1 MSQPPKTI
9 SFKSARGTNSLIF
22 GARPSLRLPSRIV
35 PIWVRDPIGRA
46 SPFRIAITPAI
57 VVVATAPRPT
67 SNTPSLPR
75 GGATS
80 SGGVTI
86 GHYIIPPAPVA
97 SADKDEMG
105 MFLRKTRLEREPLA
119 VTMSGVRM
127 GERVLQIGLDDARRI
142 ALIAAKS
149 GLTGTAAIVVRDEAA
164 AARVQQAI
172 ADAGA
177 LAEVHVVHGGE
188 LPFPNAAFDA
198 IVVHETSQTIA
209 SPDAATRAHWLREC
223 ERLLRG
229 GGRLVAIEPG

>member
-1 MSQPPKTI
+1 
-9 SFKSARGTNSLIF
+9 
-22 GARPSLRLPSRIV
+22 
-35 PIWVRDPIGRA
+35 
-46 SPFRIAITPAI
+46 
-57 VVVATAPRPT
+57 
-67 SNTPSLPR
+67 
-75 GGATS
+75 
-80 SGGVTI
+80 
-86 GHYIIPPAPVA
+86 
-97 SADKDEMG
+97 MG

-149 GLTGTAAIVVRDEAA
+149 GLTGTAAIVVRDDAA

-177 LAEVHVVHGGE
+177 LAEVHVVRGGE

-198 IVVHETSQTIA
+198 IVVHETSQTVA
-209 SPDAATRAHWLREC
+209 SPDASTRAHWLREC

-229 GGRLVAIEPG
+229 GGRLVAIEPGEPHGLRSWLTGSGKGSGAAADSEGVAASLRAGGFPTVRLLGDREGLRFVEGLKSN